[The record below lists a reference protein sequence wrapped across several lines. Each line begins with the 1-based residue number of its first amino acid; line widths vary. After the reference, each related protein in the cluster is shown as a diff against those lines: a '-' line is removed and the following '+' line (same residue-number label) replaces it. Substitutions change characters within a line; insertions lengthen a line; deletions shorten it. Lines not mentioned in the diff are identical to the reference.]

1 MITFPDKAKDMFG
14 GADGNYVFTSLSVDA
29 DLCTFSLE
37 AAITKQMELHS
48 QGSGLVLA
56 VSPRGFKMALEL
68 LTLLPPGNIS
78 VAVLPC
84 LSLDS
89 WALIGHKGLIYSIG
103 A

>member
-1 MITFPDKAKDMFG
+1 MITFPDKAADMFN
-14 GADGNYVFTSLSVDA
+14 GADGSYVFTSLEISA
-29 DLCTFSLE
+29 DLCLYSLGE
-37 AAITKQMELHS
+37 AITKQMELHF

-84 LSLDS
+84 LSLDA
-89 WALIGHKGLIYSIG
+89 WMLIGHKGLIYSIG